1 MATCILVLS
10 FLLNEQ
16 TPFPPEIAV
25 SASPGTVSFL
35 DDLFEDN
42 PFLTN
47 DDKLNRILENQTV
60 TLKLVSNLFR
70 EERELKENGVCNC
83 EMRRSKF
90 VLRPTGVVAWD

>member
-1 MATCILVLS
+1 MYLS

-35 DDLFEDN
+35 DD
-42 PFLTN
+42 PFLTK

-70 EERELKENGVCNC
+70 EERELKENGVCNY